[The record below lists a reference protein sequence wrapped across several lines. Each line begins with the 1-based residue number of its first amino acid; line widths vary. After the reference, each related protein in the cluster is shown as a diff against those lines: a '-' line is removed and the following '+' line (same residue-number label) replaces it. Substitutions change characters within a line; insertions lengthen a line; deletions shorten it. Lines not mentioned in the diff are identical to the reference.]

1 MKKAFYLIMA
11 VTLVLVSCKKE
22 LSTATLPPDDVQAS
36 SDIQAPE
43 TCTDSASFV
52 SDVTIPDNTNL
63 DPGKAFTKTWRIRNT
78 GTCTWDETYS
88 LVFAL
93 NERMN
98 APDSVPLNRTRPGR
112 EVDLS
117 VELTTPTETGEY
129 RADFQ
134 ILDPQGDPIPIDNG
148 EYLWVTITIGNAPGW
163 AENDANSPNTWADG
177 PGLAEVDCKYTTD
190 DARKADILAA
200 INTYRKQKELPE
212 LSPNPQ
218 LGQAAQAHANDMACN
233 KIFVHTGSNGSSPG
247 TRVTA
252 VGYDASQVGENVYGS
267 YLLLSGPDVV
277 TFWATDPNDIRHNEN
292 LVSPVY
298 TEIGVGYSFFENY
311 GYYVVVFAAP

>member
-11 VTLVLVSCKKE
+11 VSLLLVSCTKE
-22 LSTATLPPDDVQAS
+22 LSTATPPPDDVQAP
-36 SDIQAPE
+36 SDIQASE
-43 TCTDSASFV
+43 TCTDGASFV

-63 DPGKAFTKTWRIRNT
+63 DPGKAFTKTWRIKNS
-78 GTCTWDETYS
+78 GTCTWDEEYS

-93 NERMN
+93 NDRMD
-98 APDSVPLNRTRPGR
+98 APDSVPLKRTRPGK
-112 EVDLS
+112 ETDIFVDM
-117 VELTTPTETGEY
+117 TTPTETGEY

-134 ILDPQGDPIPIDNG
+134 ILNTEGVPIPIDNG
-148 EYLWVTITIGNAPGW
+148 EYLWVVVTIGNAPGW
-163 AENDANSPNTWADG
+163 AEADPGNPNTWADG

-190 DARKADILAA
+190 DDRKADILAA

-212 LSPNPQ
+212 LSPNAQ
-218 LGQAAQAHANDMACN
+218 LEQAAQAHANDMACN

-267 YLLLSGPDVV
+267 YLLLSD
-277 TFWATDPNDIRHNEN
+277 RC
-292 LVSPVY
+292 
-298 TEIGVGYSFFENY
+298 
-311 GYYVVVFAAP
+311 